1 MGTEIFQFQLLG
13 PEKMRFKV
21 SNPTS
26 KSIIKSTFLWA
37 SLPWVY
43 WEVKQALHLTIPL
56 SQKKI
61 IDDKKCFKNR
71 IKKYSN
77 GRQGCF
83 NSKYL
88 QRKLD
93 LRKFDFI
100 MPRRETSF
108 YCKNQLMQT
117 GAEVLVT
124 FSTWQNYRTVTKP
137 ILMNFIRM
145 TCYFAE
151 ICFKSLWHGK

>member
-1 MGTEIFQFQLLG
+1 MALALGTEIFQFQLLG
-13 PEKMRFKV
+13 HEKMRFKV

-26 KSIIKSTFLWA
+26 KSITKSTFLWP

-43 WEVKQALHLTIPL
+43 WEVKHPLHLTIPL

-77 GRQGCF
+77 WRQECF

-88 QRKLD
+88 KRKLG
-93 LRKFDFI
+93 LRKFDLVMLLNVGLPTFNPI
-100 MPRRETSF
+100 FSGPKSWNWKISVPINKRTSWGF
-108 YCKNQLMQT
+108 
-117 GAEVLVT
+117 
-124 FSTWQNYRTVTKP
+124 QNSPY
-137 ILMNFIRM
+137 LN
-145 TCYFAE
+145 
-151 ICFKSLWHGK
+151 S